1 MQLMDNELNTSHH
14 HNMVKN
20 SLKLLKIC
28 QIIFLFSG
36 CPMSLSELEL
46 SQLKL
51 LTDALD
57 LHAQRTPNSVALYYL
72 NEDGV
77 KEELSY
83 SKLQS
88 ESRSLARLIMN
99 NTQKGDRALLIY
111 PPGLEF
117 VIAFF
122 ACAYAGVISVPSYPP
137 LNQGLIEKLQG
148 IIVDAQPSILLTTQE
163 LYKKLYNLKI
173 LKKVMQFLPIK
184 KLLIY
189 ILGRQSEQLNWDVE
203 KLKLINCSYYHM
215 NSFGRMEFNTTDPDS
230 IVFLQYTSGSTGS
243 PKGVINTHQNLL
255 HNIQLI
261 IKGYGVHQDSRG
273 VSWLP
278 PYHDMGLI
286 GHIILPII
294 YGVPCLL
301 MSPLKFL
308 KNPYSWLQE
317 INTFRADVSGGP
329 NFAYEYCLRKITD
342 RQKKALDLS
351 CWRVAVNGAEP
362 IHYETLERFYQAF
375 KSCGF
380 KKSSFSPSYGL
391 AESTV
396 MVSVQQPQGHL
407 HKLIVSQSDL
417 SLNKVT
423 LTKKRDTDSKILLS
437 HGTPSLDVKILNL
450 STSQFGDENEVGE
463 ILVAGPSVS
472 SGYWHHEELNKTIF
486 YQTEDQR
493 TFLRTGDLGF
503 LHQGE
508 LYVTGRMKQLIVIHG
523 KNFYPHDI
531 EFKASSAHGSIKP
544 GCCTAFSISKDK
556 EEKLIILVEIKSGIP
571 KKEYEDICLAVKK
584 VITQTF
590 AITPYSI
597 VLLPARATLKTTSGK
612 LQRNAMKDSYIN
624 QSLPMLYEYQ
634 SEQHDLEQ
642 IKLKQPLNESGIDS
656 KTNSIT
662 ENEIQSWL
670 LEQIALK
677 TSIPQH
683 KISLE
688 QPLIELGI
696 DSIGYFEL
704 LADFEQ
710 TFHCQ
715 VDPNIIE
722 TYPSIHLICKSIM
735 NNTEPV
741 EHQIVHFNPYQEELG
756 AHGFLLKR
764 KEVGVLLIHGYS
776 GTPGEVSELAFQLA
790 RSDITV
796 AVPQLAGHCS
806 SYRALKKTSWQDWY
820 MSVKKAYDL
829 LSQHCETIFV
839 AGLSAGSLLALN
851 LALECPDR
859 IAGVIL
865 LSPVFFYDGW
875 NISRWQR
882 VFKSI
887 MIHSYLRHIYKVQ
900 DKAPYGIKNEAIR
913 ESIASLL
920 ANGKEKNIAKTGN
933 MIVPALGLYEVDKLI
948 KHIQGKLPHI
958 KSPTLVV
965 HSLDDDMASYRNAE
979 YVKNHIGSE
988 LIEIVYLNN
997 SYHIITLDN
1006 EKELVALNLIRFIQ
1020 QNSKSRKVRYIS

>member
-1 MQLMDNELNTSHH
+1 
-14 HNMVKN
+14 
-20 SLKLLKIC
+20 
-28 QIIFLFSG
+28 
-36 CPMSLSELEL
+36 MSLSDSEL

-51 LTDALD
+51 LTEALD

-72 NEDGV
+72 NEDGTR
-77 KEELSY
+77 EQLSY

-88 ESRSLARLIMN
+88 EALSLAWLIMK
-99 NTQKGDRALLIY
+99 NTKQGDRALLIY

-137 LNQGLIEKLQG
+137 FNQGLIEKLQG
-148 IIVDAQPSILLTTQE
+148 IIVDAQPRILLTSQE

-184 KLLIY
+184 KFLIY
-189 ILGRQSEQLNWDVE
+189 ILGKQSEQLNWDVE
-203 KLKLINCSYYHM
+203 KIKLINCSSNRI
-215 NSFGRMEFNTTDPDS
+215 NSSSHLEFNASDPDS
-230 IVFLQYTSGSTGS
+230 TVFLQYTSGSTGV
-243 PKGVINTHQNLL
+243 PKGVMNTHLNLL

-261 IKGYGVHQDSRG
+261 IKAYRLHQDTVA

-286 GHIILPII
+286 GHIILPVI
-294 YGVPCLL
+294 YGIPCIL
-301 MSPLKFL
+301 MSPLTFL

-317 INTFRADVSGGP
+317 ISSFRADISGGP
-329 NFAYEYCLRKITD
+329 NFAYEYCLRKITEA
-342 RQKKALDLS
+342 QKKTLDLS
-351 CWRVAVNGAEP
+351 SWRVALNGAEP
-362 IHYETLERFYQAF
+362 IHYETIERFYQAF

-380 KKSSFSPSYGL
+380 KKSSFAPSYGL
-391 AESTV
+391 AESTL
-396 MVSVQQPQGHL
+396 MVSAQQTQKNL
-407 HKLIVSQSDL
+407 NKLIVSRSDL
-417 SLNKVT
+417 SLNRVT
-423 LTKKRDTDSKILLS
+423 LTRKSDTDSKILLS

-450 STSQFGDENEVGE
+450 STNQFGNENEVGE

-472 SGYWHHEELNKTIF
+472 SGYWQREELNKTLF
-486 YQTEDQR
+486 YQTALNGSDQ
-493 TFLRTGDLGF
+493 TVFLRTGDLGF

-508 LYVTGRMKQLIVIHG
+508 LYITGRMKQLIVIHG
-523 KNFYPHDI
+523 KNFYPHDL
-531 EFKASSAHGSIKP
+531 EYKASSAHASIKS
-544 GCCTAFSISKDK
+544 GCCTAFSISKDN
-556 EEKLIILVEIKSGIP
+556 EEQLVILAELKP
-571 KKEYEDICLAVKK
+571 DTHKREYDDICVAVRK

-597 VLLPARATLKTTSGK
+597 VLLPAQTTLKTTSGK
-612 LQRNAMKDSYIN
+612 LQRNAMRDSYVN
-624 QSLPMLYEYQ
+624 QRLPLLYEYK
-634 SEQHDLEQ
+634 SEKTDL
-642 IKLKQPLNESGIDS
+642 KPSKPVPLNNLSSTGS
-656 KTNSIT
+656 KTFNVVT
-662 ENEIQSWL
+662 ENELQSWL
-670 LEQIALK
+670 LEQISLK
-677 TSIPQH
+677 TSVPQH
-683 KISLE
+683 KLSLD
-688 QPLIELGI
+688 QRLIELGV

-704 LADFEQ
+704 LAELEQ
-710 TFHCQ
+710 TFNCH
-715 VDPNIIE
+715 VDPHLVE
-722 TYPSIHLICKSIM
+722 TYPSINLICKSIV
-735 NNTEPV
+735 NNIEPRENQV
-741 EHQIVHFNPYQEELG
+741 LNFNPYQDELG
-756 AHGFLLKR
+756 PHGFLLKR
-764 KEVGVLLIHGYS
+764 KEVGVLLVHGYS

-790 RSDITV
+790 KSDITV

-806 SYRALKKTSWQDWY
+806 SYRDLKKTSWQDWY
-820 MSVKKAYDL
+820 ASVKKAFDL
-829 LSQHCETIFV
+829 LSQHCEKIFV

-851 LALECPDR
+851 LSLENPEQ

-875 NISRWQR
+875 NISRRQR
-882 VFKSI
+882 AFNYF
-887 MIHSYLRHIYKVQ
+887 MIHSYLRYICKVQ

>member
-1 MQLMDNELNTSHH
+1 
-14 HNMVKN
+14 
-20 SLKLLKIC
+20 
-28 QIIFLFSG
+28 
-36 CPMSLSELEL
+36 MSLSESEL

-51 LTDALD
+51 LTEALD
-57 LHAQRTPNSVALYYL
+57 LHAQRTPDSIALYYL

-77 KEELSY
+77 REQLSY

-88 ESRSLARLIMN
+88 EARSLARLIMSK
-99 NTQKGDRALLIY
+99 TQKGDRVLLIY

-122 ACAYAGVISVPSYPP
+122 ACMYAGVISVPSYPP
-137 LNQGLIEKLQG
+137 FNQGLIEKLQG
-148 IIVDAQPSILLTTQE
+148 IIVDAQPSILLTSQE
-163 LYKKLYNLKI
+163 LYKKLYNLQI

-189 ILGRQSEQLNWDVE
+189 ILGRQSEQLNWEVE
-203 KLKLINCSYYHM
+203 KLKLISCSSNHM
-215 NSFGRMEFNTTDPDS
+215 NSFSRLESNSIDPNS
-230 IVFLQYTSGSTGS
+230 IVFLQYTSGSTGL
-243 PKGVINTHQNLL
+243 PKGVINTHLNLL

-261 IKGYGVHQDSRG
+261 IKAYRIHQDSRG

-286 GHIILPII
+286 GHIILPVI
-294 YGVPCLL
+294 YGVPCIL

-317 INTFRADVSGGP
+317 INSSRADVSGGP
-329 NFAYEYCLRKITD
+329 NFAYEYCLRKITEP
-342 RQKKALDLS
+342 QKKALDLS

-380 KKSSFSPSYGL
+380 KKNSFSPSYGL

-417 SLNKVT
+417 SLNQVT
-423 LTKKRDTDSKILLS
+423 LTKKSDTDSKILLS
-437 HGTPSLDVKILNL
+437 HGNPSLDVKILNL
-450 STSQFGDENEVGE
+450 STKQFNNENEVGE
-463 ILVAGPSVS
+463 ILVAGSSVS
-472 SGYWHHEELNKTIF
+472 PGYWQNEESNKALFHHADLNGSG
-486 YQTEDQR
+486 QR
-493 TFLRTGDLGF
+493 AFLKTGDLGF

-508 LYVTGRMKQLIVIHG
+508 LYVTGRIKQLIVIHG

-531 EFKASSAHGSIKP
+531 EYKACAAHASIKP
-544 GCCTAFSISKDK
+544 GCCTAFSIFKDY
-556 EEKLIILVEIKSGIP
+556 EEKLVILAELKLETD
-571 KKEYEDICLAVKK
+571 KKEYHNICLAVRKS
-584 VITQTF
+584 IAQIF
-590 AITPYSI
+590 SITPYSI

-612 LQRNAMKDSYIN
+612 LQRNAMKESYVN
-624 QSLPMLYEYQ
+624 QSLPILYEYKKEK
-634 SEQHDLEQ
+634 SDFERLKS
-642 IKLKQPLNESGIDS
+642 KLSSNLSSTDS
-656 KTNSIT
+656 KAFNGLT
-662 ENEIQSWL
+662 EKELRSWL
-670 LEQIALK
+670 LEHIALK

-683 KISLE
+683 KLLLDKS
-688 QPLIELGI
+688 LIELGI
-696 DSIGYFEL
+696 DSMGYFEL
-704 LADFEQ
+704 LAELEQ
-710 TFHCQ
+710 TFNCRA
-715 VDPNIIE
+715 DLSLIE
-722 TYPSIHLICKSIM
+722 TYPSINSICKSIM
-735 NNTEPV
+735 NNKVSTEG
-741 EHQIVHFNPYQEELG
+741 QIFNFNPYHDELG
-756 AHGFLLKR
+756 PHGFLLKR
-764 KEVGVLLIHGYS
+764 KEVGVLLVHGYS

-790 RSDITV
+790 KSDITV

-806 SYRALKKTSWQDWY
+806 SYSDLKNTNWQDWY
-820 MSVKKAYDL
+820 TSVKKAFDL
-829 LSQHCETIFV
+829 LSQHCEKIFV

-851 LALECPDR
+851 LALENPEH

-875 NISRWQR
+875 NISKWQR
-882 VFKSI
+882 AFNSL
-887 MIHSYLRHIYKVQ
+887 MIHSYLRYIYKVR
-900 DKAPYGIKNEAIR
+900 DKAPYGIKNETIR
-913 ESIASLL
+913 EAIASLL
-920 ANGKEKNIAKTGN
+920 VNGKEKNIAKTGN

-948 KHIQGKLPHI
+948 KYIQGKLSCI

-965 HSLDDDMASYRNAE
+965 HSLDDDMASYKNAE

-1006 EKELVALNLIRFIQ
+1006 EKELVALNLIRFIK
-1020 QNSKSRKVRYIS
+1020 QNSKSRKARYVS